1 MIFLEDLIMV
11 NKKFNLN
18 DYVKGSIGGNSS
30 ITLSNTTAVRDYT
43 VERPSQFTAPGYAFT
58 DWARDAASAMWR
70 GAQESDMKANQ
81 DEMTDAQYA
90 IDQVRELFVALSAP
104 EESSEEIAEKESAK
118 TEAINN
124 LRKAGIWSENRD
136 PNISELNDIIEKQQK
151 RYYENQEDYLYNK

>member
-1 MIFLEDLIMV
+1 M
-11 NKKFNLN
+11 NKRFNLN

-58 DWARDAASAMWR
+58 DWARDAASAVWR

-81 DEMTDAQYA
+81 DEMTDANYA
-90 IDQVRELFVALSAP
+90 IEQAQALLEAFGMSD
-104 EESSEEIAEKESAK
+104 EDESKA
-118 TEAINN
+118 AIEQDAIDK

-136 PNISELNDIIEKQQK
+136 PNPSELQDIINKQQQ
-151 RYYENQEDYLYNK
+151 RYKENEEDYFYNK

>member
-1 MIFLEDLIMV
+1 M
-11 NKKFNLN
+11 NKRFNLN

-81 DEMTDAQYA
+81 DEMTDANYA
-90 IDQVRELFVALSAP
+90 IEQAQALLEAFGMSD
-104 EESSEEIAEKESAK
+104 EDESKA
-118 TEAINN
+118 AIEQDAIDK

-136 PNISELNDIIEKQQK
+136 PNPSELQDIINKQQQ
-151 RYYENQEDYLYNK
+151 RYKENEEDYFYNK

>member
-1 MIFLEDLIMV
+1 M
-11 NKKFNLN
+11 NNKFNLN
-18 DYVKGSIGGNSS
+18 DYLKGSIGGNSP
-30 ITLSNTTAVRDYT
+30 ITLSNATQVRDYT
-43 VERPSQFTAPGYAFT
+43 VERPSQFAAPGYAFT

-104 EESSEEIAEKESAK
+104 EESSEEIAEKEAAK
-118 TEAINN
+118 AEAINN

-136 PNISELNDIIEKQQK
+136 PKISELNDIVEKQQK
-151 RYYENQEDYLYNK
+151 RYDENQEDYFYNKQE